1 MHNLQELTN
10 NTGFTFTQN
19 KFPIVTDSIEFKQF
33 QTPKIQK
40 NKHVFFYDSQTNL
53 MDLNSGSKEE
63 INKKAEKVKQ
73 ENGMSSIDDIPFTM
87 QKVFKDSFQQVEY
100 MKEYDYQMGRCW

>member
-1 MHNLQELTN
+1 MLQNKKEINHLYQKKVYTTKVHNLQELTN
-10 NTGFTFTQN
+10 NAGFTFTQN

-73 ENGMSSIDDIPFTM
+73 ENGMQLRFLNQGVLSL
-87 QKVFKDSFQQVEY
+87 
-100 MKEYDYQMGRCW
+100 